1 MTHEALRG
9 DQVGS
14 RLGTDENDEEFD
26 DENYKR
32 LDPRSALGV
41 VAERVSCRVAPRASA
56 TQCCARRYVLGGD
69 TFEVDGGKR
78 PQESNLQGADIKRR
92 RLGSKAG
99 NCHDDDRRHHR
110 EKHMRWGPIL
120 ACIHTPAST
129 RIGTRLSGKDC
140 AAGEN
145 KITPDKFFR
154 KDVFAWL
161 PELIFPNF
169 QQPMCLTCGECRLT
183 SHASY
188 DFREVIALEATYF
201 VFSGRVKCT
210 SCERNAREINRQ
222 VASAATDREKQE
234 LKKASPQ
241 YTFHT
246 TDLEYIKSLP
256 YEQGEFSLYNRL
268 NAHKSGSM
276 VYS

>member
-1 MTHEALRG
+1 
-9 DQVGS
+9 
-14 RLGTDENDEEFD
+14 
-26 DENYKR
+26 
-32 LDPRSALGV
+32 
-41 VAERVSCRVAPRASA
+41 
-56 TQCCARRYVLGGD
+56 
-69 TFEVDGGKR
+69 
-78 PQESNLQGADIKRR
+78 
-92 RLGSKAG
+92 
-99 NCHDDDRRHHR
+99 
-110 EKHMRWGPIL
+110 MRWGPIL

-222 VASAATDREKQE
+222 VASAATDREKEE
-234 LKKASPQ
+234 LKKAAPQ